1 MDKPKKKWY
10 ARAFDRITDIIFY
23 TVFLMAMVGGANA
36 FVQMTFDL
44 TKTYLEKQRRE
55 QINEM
60 IRDDGLQIKRKN
72 NIVV

>member
-1 MDKPKKKWY
+1 M
-10 ARAFDRITDIIFY
+10 
-23 TVFLMAMVGGANA
+23 MGGVNA

-60 IRDDGLQIKRKN
+60 IRDDGLQIKRENK
-72 NIVV
+72 IVV